1 MQTIP
6 QEIMKML
13 HDVIEERNKLKKEI
27 ESMRKL
33 LNELQEESKQEKKEG
48 NK

>member
-13 HDVIEERNKLKKEI
+13 HDVIEERNNLKKEI

-33 LNELQEESKQEKKEG
+33 LNELQEESKQETKEA